1 MLELLL
7 ESKLCKFAGIKRVHG
22 KTLRKEFELNKKE
35 TAKPTINIKEQ
46 QHNSNILFFILI
58 LFFLNIQNLLYIF

>member
-7 ESKLCKFAGIKRVHG
+7 ESKLCKFADIKRVHG

-35 TAKPTINIKEQ
+35 TAKPTTNIKEQ